1 MRSEVQLL
9 LGPPA
14 SVASSIR
21 IWCGALAQLVEH
33 LLCKQGVNGSNP
45 LSSTI
50 FSRDED
56 NSFRLRPD
64 LADLPPFFDIVNG
77 FFNRCR
83 GGMFGFRADHAVTI
97 NQIDYLAEIIL
108 SATLTIMFEP

>member
-1 MRSEVQLL
+1 
-9 LGPPA
+9 
-14 SVASSIR
+14 
-21 IWCGALAQLVEH
+21 
-33 LLCKQGVNGSNP
+33 
-45 LSSTI
+45 
-50 FSRDED
+50 
-56 NSFRLRPD
+56 